1 MTSKKNQILFAHQI
15 AELLVRQVF
24 ALERIA
30 SALEEQQDEAIMK
43 GGGISEI
50 DTIFKSVNILDLS
63 VRAANVLDAAGI
75 KLIGDLIQLSEDRV
89 GSFKNSGAKVI
100 TSINVALNEY
110 GLRLGTPI
118 PFKWKERS
126 EKYR

>member
-1 MTSKKNQILFAHQI
+1 MTSKKDVQVLTD
-15 AELLVRQVF
+15 LVVRQVS

-30 SALEEQQDEAIMK
+30 RCMELQVGRFND
-43 GGGISEI
+43 GTTGV
-50 DTIFKSVNILDLS
+50 DTIFKSVDILDLS

-75 KLIGDLIQLSEDRV
+75 KLIGDLIQLSEDQV
-89 GSFKNSGAKVI
+89 GVFKNSGAKVI
-100 TSINVALNEY
+100 TGINVALNEY

-126 EKYR
+126 ERYR